1 MGDTVRSAPILV
13 GPTAKGSMNPTLSMV
28 VWIVAM
34 TLVQTPT
41 PKPPEA
47 SGIVELSRLETV
59 WNEAHIRGDADALD
73 QLCADDLVVIVPE
86 MTVMTKPEAIG
97 VVRSGR
103 MKFGRYQTSDTRI
116 RLYGDAAVVTGRLE
130 RTRSVNGR
138 SVEDDWRFTKVYV
151 RHAGTWQVVAFHASA
166 NTR

>member
-1 MGDTVRSAPILV
+1 
-13 GPTAKGSMNPTLSMV
+13 MNPTLSMA

-34 TLVQTPT
+34 TLVQAPT
-41 PKPPEA
+41 TKPPEA
-47 SGIVELSRLETV
+47 SGSVALSRLETL

-73 QLCADDLVVIVPE
+73 QLCADDLVVTVPG

-103 MKFGRYQTSDTRI
+103 MRFERYETSDTRI
-116 RLYGDAAVVTGRLE
+116 RVYGDAAVVTGRLE